1 VPICTFCPCG
11 SLIYCVVH
19 VEDAKSSYFRSPIV
33 WIVCW
38 ICTYQRWKSSL
49 TKHPKWYNSDIRHHL
64 NCIRV
69 LRKRCISRPT
79 IHNSSKLQLSE
90 TQFQHKMLAAKA
102 NFEAELILNS
112 SPNNISRVYKCINSI
127 TRHDTIPQN
136 VSLDSQMA
144 ISDIEKANLFN
155 TFFYSVFTRVHS
167 TYLVYPYLLQQFAT
181 SQYPSLMSKRHWLHW
196 IQLRQWEL
204 MELVQKY

>member
-1 VPICTFCPCG
+1 MPICTFCPCG

-136 VSLDSQMA
+136 VNLDSQRA
-144 ISDIEKANLFN
+144 TSDIEKANLFN
-155 TFFYSVFTRVHS
+155 TYSS
-167 TYLVYPYLLQQFAT
+167 DLYLH
-181 SQYPSLMSKRHWLHW
+181 KEWRLHL
-196 IQLRQWEL
+196 ITPIY
-204 MELVQKY
+204 KSGN